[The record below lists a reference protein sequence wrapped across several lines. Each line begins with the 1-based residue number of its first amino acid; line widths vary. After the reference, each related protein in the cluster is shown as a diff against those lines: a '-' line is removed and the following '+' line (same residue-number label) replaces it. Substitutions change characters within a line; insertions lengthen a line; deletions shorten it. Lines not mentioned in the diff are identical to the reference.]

1 MDLPKPVHGMSN
13 VNLAVLNKTLK
24 LGLKPTV
31 INTVPSY
38 AARFFMSKYWGVFK
52 LTHTFLCYF
61 YMFFKLLFNFG
72 GVVYRPINGGTGQV
86 YDLVYIAICRVFFQ
100 KIFIHHHS
108 FNYLNDHSSLF
119 SVLNKIAGSA
129 TTHIVLGPKMGEKLT
144 EHYGINKEKIRVV
157 SNLAFFE
164 TVNNVEKR
172 DTTNTVVLGHLANLC
187 LEKGIALFLKVCS
200 NLELL
205 QIDFVAKIAGP
216 FADDDAKKMVL
227 EAVAVNPNIKYL
239 GPLYEE
245 DKLEFYKS
253 LDCFIFPSMYKNE
266 AEPLVLY
273 EAALNGVFLAGTRK
287 GCMKD
292 VIESLSGFSVLETP
306 SSDIAK
312 EIAKSIKF
320 QFDNQGFDLDK
331 KTKRLVDFENE
342 KVKAKEALIAFID
355 DMRNYDI
362 PKVK

>member
-1 MDLPKPVHGMSN
+1 MDLPKPVHGMAN
-13 VNLAVLNKTLK
+13 VNLAVLNETLK

-38 AARFFMSKYWGVFK
+38 AAKFFMSKYWGIFK
-52 LTHTFLCYF
+52 ITHTVLCYF
-61 YMFFKLLFNFG
+61 YMFFKLLFNIG

-86 YDLVYIAICRVFFQ
+86 YDLVYIAICRIFFQ
-100 KIFIHHHS
+100 RIFIHHHS
-108 FNYLNDHSSLF
+108 FNYLNNHSRLF
-119 SVLNKIAGSA
+119 SILNKLAGNA
-129 TTHIVLGPKMGEKLT
+129 TTHIVLGPKMREKLS

-164 TVNNVEKR
+164 NVSKVEKKNIA
-172 DTTNTVVLGHLANLC
+172 DTVMLGHLANLC
-187 LEKGIALFLKVCS
+187 LEKGIGLFLKVCD
-200 NLELL
+200 NLEIL
-205 QIDFVAKIAGP
+205 QIDYKAKIAGP
-216 FADDDAKKMVL
+216 FADEDAKKIVT
-227 EAVAVNPNIKYL
+227 EAVASNPKIEYL
-239 GPLYEE
+239 GPLYKEN
-245 DKLEFYKS
+245 KLDFYKS

-312 EIAKSIKF
+312 EIAKAIKF
-320 QFDNQGFDLDK
+320 QFVTQGFELEN
-331 KTKRLVDFENE
+331 KTKRLVDFDNE
-342 KVKAKEALIAFID
+342 QIKAKEALTALLS

-362 PKVK
+362 SKVK